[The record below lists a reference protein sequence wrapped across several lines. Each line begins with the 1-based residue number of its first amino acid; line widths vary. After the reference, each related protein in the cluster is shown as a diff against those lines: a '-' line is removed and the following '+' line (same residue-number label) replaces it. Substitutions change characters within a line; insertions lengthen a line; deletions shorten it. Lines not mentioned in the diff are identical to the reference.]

1 MKTATIL
8 VSLFVVFTGIASA
21 ITSWPLYATASL
33 AAVIVAAAWQSGH
46 QMVGPLQSWWEWK
59 KLERHAI
66 EHQRRINEFDGL
78 FADIRESAEPVS
90 DYDTVHSAAEEVFHR
105 ELLPSSMDIREIWA
119 AFERGGWLIGV
130 ELNSYPK
137 SNPITIPDN
146 YQGIA
151 FAYRVTQTQNSEI
164 E

>member
-1 MKTATIL
+1 MKTAMIL
-8 VSLFVVFTGIASA
+8 VSLFVVFAGIASA

-33 AAVIVAAAWQSGH
+33 AAVIVVAAWQSGH

-59 KLERHAI
+59 KVERDAI
-66 EHQRRINEFDGL
+66 EYQRRINEFDEL
-78 FADIRESAEPVS
+78 FADIRKSAEPVS
-90 DYDTVHSAAEEVFHR
+90 DYDAVDHAAEEVEKR
-105 ELLPSSMDIREIWA
+105 ELLPSSMDVREIWA

-151 FAYRVTQTQNSEI
+151 FAYRVTQNSEI